1 VTALDLFAVGSWTIF
16 DHLIRVRRLPEDG
29 ETLPIDAPEGGTPT
43 AQFGDCSA
51 NVAAAAAALGL
62 STGLG
67 MVVGDDFVSS
77 GYERHLTSLGVDLSG
92 VEVRPGAA
100 SGHSYNIFDHANHGF
115 CLSDLGVAR
124 DQAGWTPPLAEAG
137 RARAVVA
144 CEMFSGYTLACLE
157 HARER
162 GALTAINGMVA
173 SAGPLTGRFLA
184 ACDVLFLSRSEASD
198 LQDALG
204 AASIPEVLGF
214 GPRTVVVTRGSEGS
228 VWYSAGAETAVPAFP
243 AGRFVDST
251 GAGDSFVA
259 GSLFGLLA
267 GFDAAA
273 AGRVGAC
280 VASFVVAAWGC
291 QTNLPALPA
300 LRERYEAHIGQ
311 EAPF

>member
-1 VTALDLFAVGSWTIF
+1 MTGLDLFAVGSWTIF
-16 DHLIRVRRLPEDG
+16 DHLIRVPRLPGDG
-29 ETLPIDAPEGGTPT
+29 ETLPIDAPDDGTPT
-43 AQFGDCSA
+43 VQFGDCSA

-62 STGLG
+62 SAGLG

-77 GYERHLTSLGVDLSG
+77 GYERHLISLGVDLSG

-124 DQAGWTPPLAEAG
+124 DQTGWKPPLTEAS

-144 CEMFSGYTLACLE
+144 CEMFSSYTLAGLE
-157 HARER
+157 HARQC

-173 SAGPLTGRFLA
+173 SAGPLTSRFLA
-184 ACDVLFLSRSEASD
+184 AADVLFLSRSEAAD

-204 AASIPEVLGF
+204 ATRISEVLGF

-228 VWYSAGAETAVPAFP
+228 LWYSAGAETAVPAFP
-243 AGRFVDST
+243 TAHFVDST

-267 GFDAAA
+267 GYDAAV

-280 VASFVVAAWGC
+280 VASFVVEAWGC
-291 QTNLPALPA
+291 QTNLPNLPA
-300 LRERYEAHIGQ
+300 LRERYQAHLEQ